1 MPVLAFV
8 VPTGS
13 SAVSLASS
21 ASALTAIALPD
32 LSDIAQQDASSIT
45 LPQGLPDL
53 PQLEAEPERPPKKA
67 KKGE

>member
-32 LSDIAQQDASSIT
+32 LSDIAQVSAATFGLSVT
-45 LPQGLPDL
+45 LVLAYSKGLL
-53 PQLEAEPERPPKKA
+53 
-67 KKGE
+67 

>member
-1 MPVLAFV
+1 MLAFV

-45 LPQGLPDL
+45 LPDIAQPDT
-53 PQLEAEPERPPKKA
+53 PKAEPERPPKKA

>member
-1 MPVLAFV
+1 MLAFV

-45 LPQGLPDL
+45 LPQ